1 MARGMR
7 LLSVVAALAASASGM
22 PCPAPC
28 PHQQQA
34 APTSPWRLML
44 LPPRGI
50 VVLVPWYIHLC
61 LSQQLTDGAPALAA
75 PVLQASVAS
84 TGKRGFGPATTE
96 EAVGLPLWEDL
107 LRNFISAPDRPSGF
121 GQLGRV
127 GGLCREPLSS
137 PDGEQ
142 H

>member
-1 MARGMR
+1 M
-7 LLSVVAALAASASGM
+7 AALVGLLVTALCVLAAASPHPPAEQRGRSSQSGPASLDD
-22 PCPAPC
+22 
-28 PHQQQA
+28 
-34 APTSPWRLML
+34 T
-44 LPPRGI
+44 
-50 VVLVPWYIHLC
+50 
-61 LSQQLTDGAPALAA
+61 
-75 PVLQASVAS
+75 VAS